1 LLAEAAE
8 ALRAIF
14 KPELRG
20 WALGEL
26 LVAQAKPGL
35 ADSGMHTVRW
45 IADPRLIMVALR
57 NIAQAQ
63 TSERRDDEAAYAAK
77 IIPNIVRRADAFA
90 AISRIQATRSKGAAS
105 KNIAKLLLL
114 TGNIE
119 APLKK
124 G

>member
-1 LLAEAAE
+1 
-8 ALRAIF
+8 
-14 KPELRG
+14 
-20 WALGEL
+20 
-26 LVAQAKPGL
+26 
-35 ADSGMHTVRW
+35 
-45 IADPRLIMVALR
+45 MVALR